1 MRSKTQ
7 IRAVPQ
13 PPRERASRIRQRKR
27 LIDACIS
34 ALHIHGP
41 SRTTVEKV
49 VAIAGMSP
57 GIVRF
62 YFDSK
67 AAMLV
72 ASLQFLATEFEER
85 LLVPVAQLKD
95 TPVRALETLVDLYL
109 DPDLASP
116 RKVSV
121 WYSFWGEASSR
132 QEYYDICGQ
141 KDESFAALVRELVER
156 LIVEAQTPH
165 LDPDAVALGLIG
177 VLEMLWQGFAFQS
190 EPDIDRAAAK
200 HRCMAY
206 LRSVFP
212 REFGRVPLL
221 AAAPVIPILSSGRPP
236 KPPPVVQVVYGSFPM
251 TTHALSTADWH
262 VRAATLKYETRHF
275 IDGQFVD
282 SVAGGRLTV
291 INPATGM
298 ALCEV
303 SAGTAEDIDRAVAAA
318 KRCFASRDW
327 SRMAPRDRLGVLSRL
342 SRLIEANAERFALLD
357 TLVMG
362 KPIRDMLGIDVPAA
376 VQNFAY
382 FAELCDKI
390 DGAVTATA
398 AGAFHYILREP
409 LGVVGCIVP
418 WNYPLLMAAW
428 KTAPALA
435 AGNTVVLK
443 PAEQSPLSALLLAQL
458 FIEAGGPPG
467 ALNVVNGLGETAGAA
482 LALHNDVAKIAFT
495 GSTEIGKM
503 MLVYAGRSNM
513 KRVALECGGKS
524 PQIFLADL
532 EDIDRAVTYAINGI
546 YGNMGEVCN
555 AGSRLLIDKPIAQD
569 FIARFIEQGR
579 NAYSPGDPLDPQTNL
594 GPLVTAAHRSRVL
607 DYIGRGKSEGA
618 HLEFGGTTPDAPGAF
633 VNPTLFS
640 GVNNDMTIAREEI
653 FGPVAAAIE
662 VNGIDEAL
670 AIANDSIYGLAA
682 AVWTRDLGTAHRAV
696 RDLEAG
702 VIWVNCFDE
711 GDMTQPF
718 GGYKQS
724 GQGRD
729 KCLESLLS
737 YTQTKS
743 AWIRLD

>member
-7 IRAVPQ
+7 IRAAAQ
-13 PPRERASRIRQRKR
+13 PPRERASRSRQRKR

-109 DPDLASP
+109 DPDIASP

-141 KDESFAALVRELVER
+141 KDESFAALVRDLVER
-156 LIVEAQTPH
+156 LIVEAQAPH
-165 LDPDAVALGLIG
+165 LDRDAVALGLIG

-221 AAAPVIPILSSGRPP
+221 APAAAIPAQDSVRPP
-236 KPPPVVQVVYGSFPM
+236 KPPIVQVVYGSFPM

-282 SVAGGRLTV
+282 SVAGGRLSV
-291 INPATGM
+291 VNPATGM
-298 ALCEV
+298 VLCEV
-303 SAGTAEDIDRAVAAA
+303 SAGTSEDIDRAVAAA
-318 KRCFASRDW
+318 KRCFASRTW
-327 SRMAPRDRLGVLSRL
+327 SRMAPRDRLAVLSRL

-362 KPIRDMLGIDVPAA
+362 KPIRDMLAIDIPAA

-532 EDIDRAVTYAINGI
+532 EDLDRAVSYAINGI

-555 AGSRLLIDKPIAQD
+555 AGSRLLIDRPIAQD

-579 NAYSPGDPLDPQTNL
+579 SAYVAGDPLDPQTNL
-594 GPLVTAAHRSRVL
+594 GPLVTAAHRARVL

-618 HLEFGGTTPDAPGAF
+618 RLEFGGTTPESPGAF

-640 GVNNDMTIAREEI
+640 GVSNDMTIAREEI

-662 VNGIDEAL
+662 VNGIAEAL

>member
-7 IRAVPQ
+7 IRLVPQ
-13 PPRERASRIRQRKR
+13 PPRERASRIRQRTR

-72 ASLQFLATEFEER
+72 ASLQYLATEFEER
-85 LLVPVAQLKD
+85 VLLPVAQLKD

-109 DPDLASP
+109 DPDIASP

-141 KDESFAALVRELVER
+141 KDESFAALVHELIER
-156 LIVEAQTPH
+156 LIIEAQTPH
-165 LDPDAVALGLIG
+165 LDPGGVALGLIG
-177 VLEMLWQGFAFQS
+177 VLEMLWQGFAFQN

-200 HRCMAY
+200 YRCMAY

-212 REFGRVPLL
+212 REFGRVSL
-221 AAAPVIPILSSGRPP
+221 APATPAIAVRDSSGPP
-236 KPPPVVQVVYGSFPM
+236 KPSPVVQAVYGSFPM
-251 TTHALSTADWH
+251 TTNALSSADWH

-275 IDGQFVD
+275 IDGKFVD

-291 INPATGM
+291 VNPATGM

-303 SAGTAEDIDRAVAAA
+303 SAGTAEDIDLAVAAA
-318 KRCFASRDW
+318 KRCFASRAW
-327 SRMAPRDRLGVLSRL
+327 SRMAPRDRLAVLSRL
-342 SRLIEANAERFALLD
+342 SQLIEANAERFALLD

-362 KPIRDMLGIDVPAA
+362 KPIRDMLGIDIPAA

-495 GSTEIGKM
+495 GSTEIGKL

-532 EDIDRAVTYAINGI
+532 EDLDRAVGYAINGI

-555 AGSRLLIDKPIAQD
+555 AGSRLLIDRPIARD
-569 FIARFIEQGR
+569 FIARFIERGR
-579 NAYSPGDPLDPQTNL
+579 EAYSAGDPLDPQTNL
-594 GPLVTAAHRSRVL
+594 GPLVTAAHRARVL

-618 HLEFGGTTPDAPGAF
+618 RLEFGGTTPDSPGAF

-662 VNGIDEAL
+662 VDGIAEAL

>member
-7 IRAVPQ
+7 VRAAPQ
-13 PPRERASRIRQRKR
+13 PPRERASRIRQRMR

-85 LLVPVAQLKD
+85 LVVPVAQLKD
-95 TPVRALETLVDLYL
+95 QPVRALEMLVDLYL
-109 DPDLASP
+109 DPDIASP

-121 WYSFWGEASSR
+121 WYAFWGEASSR

-156 LIVEAQTPH
+156 LIVEAQAPH
-165 LDPDAVALGLIG
+165 LDPDAIALGLIG
-177 VLEMLWQGFAFQS
+177 VLEMLWQAFAFQS
-190 EPDIDRAAAK
+190 EPNIDRAAAR

-212 REFGRVPLL
+212 RQFGRVSL
-221 AAAPVIPILSSGRPP
+221 AAAAPAIAVQDRGRPAQ
-236 KPPPVVQVVYGSFPM
+236 PPTVQAVYGSFPM
-251 TTHALSTADWH
+251 TTQAMSTAEWH

-282 SVAGGRLTV
+282 SVAGGRLSV

-298 ALCEV
+298 PLCEV
-303 SAGTAEDIDRAVAAA
+303 SAGTAEDIDRAVASA
-318 KRCFASRDW
+318 KRCFAARTW
-327 SRMAPRDRLGVLSRL
+327 SRMAPRERLGVLSRF

-357 TLVMG
+357 TLAMG
-362 KPIRDMLGIDVPAA
+362 KPIRDMLAIDVPAA
-376 VQNFAY
+376 AQNFAY

-495 GSTEIGKM
+495 GSTEIGKL

-532 EDIDRAVTYAINGI
+532 QDLDRAVTYAINGI

-555 AGSRLLIDKPIAQD
+555 AGSRLLIDRPIAQE
-569 FIARFIEQGR
+569 FIARFIERGR
-579 NAYSPGDPLDPQTNL
+579 SAFCAGDPLDPQTNL
-594 GPLVTAAHRSRVL
+594 GPLVTAAHRARVL

-618 HLEFGGTTPDAPGAF
+618 RLEFGGTTPDLPGAF

-640 GVNNDMTIAREEI
+640 GVNNAMTIAREEI

-662 VNGIDEAL
+662 VNGIAEAL

-682 AVWTRDLGTAHRAV
+682 AVWTRDLTTAHRAV

-702 VIWVNCFDE
+702 VVWVNCFDE

-729 KCLESLLS
+729 KCWESLLS

-743 AWIRLD
+743 AWINLD

>member
-1 MRSKTQ
+1 MSAKPQPRTP
-7 IRAVPQ
+7 PQ

-85 LLVPVAQLKD
+85 VLVPVAQLKD
-95 TPVRALETLVDLYL
+95 KPVRALETLIDLYL
-109 DPDLASP
+109 DPDIASP

-121 WYSFWGEASSR
+121 WYSFWGEANSR
-132 QEYYDICGQ
+132 QEYLDICGQ

-156 LIVEAQTPH
+156 LIIEAQAPH
-165 LDPDAVALGLIG
+165 LDPDAVALGFIG
-177 VLEMLWQGFAFQS
+177 VLEMLWQGIAFQA
-190 EPDIDRAAAK
+190 EAQIDRAAAK
-200 HRCMAY
+200 HRCSAY

-212 REFGRVPLL
+212 RQFGRVSVAAVANLT
-221 AAAPVIPILSSGRPP
+221 AAPEPVRALN
-236 KPPPVVQVVYGSFPM
+236 PPPVVQAVYGSFPM
-251 TTHALSTADWH
+251 SSQPLSAADWH

-282 SVAGGRLTV
+282 SLAGGRFTV
-291 INPATGM
+291 TNPATGTP
-298 ALCEV
+298 LCEV
-303 SAGTAEDIDRAVAAA
+303 AAGTAEDVDRAVAAA
-318 KRCFASRDW
+318 KRCFASRSW
-327 SRMAPRDRLGVLSRL
+327 SRMAPRDRLAVLSRF
-342 SRLIEANAERFALLD
+342 SQLIEANAERFALLD
-357 TLVMG
+357 TLTMG

-376 VQNFAY
+376 VQNYAY

-398 AGAFHYILREP
+398 ADAFHYILREP

-435 AGNTVVLK
+435 AGNSVVLK
-443 PAEQSPLSALLLAQL
+443 PAEQSPLSGLLLGQL
-458 FIEAGGPPG
+458 FVEAGGPPG
-467 ALNVVNGLGETAGAA
+467 AFNVVNGLGETAGAA

-495 GSTEIGKM
+495 GSTEVGKL

-532 EDIDRAVTYAINGI
+532 EDIDRAVSYAINGI

-555 AGSRLLIDKPIAQD
+555 AGSRLLIDRPIAQD
-569 FIARFIEQGR
+569 FIARFIEKGR
-579 NAYSPGDPLDPQTNL
+579 TAYSAGDPLDPATNL

-618 HLEFGGTTPDAPGAF
+618 RVEFGGTTPDLPGSY

-662 VNGIDEAL
+662 VNGIAEAL
-670 AIANDSIYGLAA
+670 AVANDSIYGLAA
-682 AVWTRDLGTAHRAV
+682 SVWTRDLSTAHKAV

-702 VIWVNCFDE
+702 VIWVNCFDH

-729 KCLESLLS
+729 KCLESLIS

-743 AWIRLD
+743 AWIHLD